1 MQTAIKYFSRGFA
14 AILVICAA
22 TSVRAQS
29 DTVRLLNELM
39 KLEGFHTQTE
49 FLRFETDYYYREVD
63 DTVEVKDTM
72 EFHYMISFDK
82 FSIYTGDNSVVM
94 IQNNDYRM
102 SFYTSDSMVMI
113 EQPAQIF
120 RRLFDLDL
128 YDEQM
133 REVNIGSIQISD
145 SANIRRLSLTGL
157 AGSLLQSYNLYFD
170 TTNNHIT
177 RIQYNLRKQ
186 VYNTSSPYPNPDLIS
201 VTIIFKNYT
210 QGSYDDTQFD
220 TEPFFVRQ
228 GGVYKPGSVC
238 APCEIID
245 LTNQE

>member
-22 TSVRAQS
+22 TTVRAQS

-72 EFHYMISFDK
+72 GFEYMVSFDK
-82 FSIYTGDNSVVM
+82 FRISTNSALM

-102 SFYTSDSMVMI
+102 SFYVTDSMVMI
-113 EQPAQIF
+113 EQPTQIF

-133 REVNIGSIQISD
+133 REVNIGSIQITD

-157 AGSLLQSYNLYFD
+157 AGSGLQSYNLYFD

-186 VYNTSSPYPNPDLIS
+186 VYNTGSPFANPDLIS
-201 VTIIFKNYT
+201 VTIIFNNYS

-238 APCEIID
+238 GPCEIID